1 MKGRPERVVPS
12 RFRICKSDQ
21 LQMTKHIQRPRDIRA
36 IAISRLISEMGD
48 EMALIAL
55 LFRVKDSGPIAISA
69 IFALY
74 SLSRILLA
82 PYSGSIVDRFP
93 TKQLITRVSIIQTC
107 IAICLALS
115 HGVVL
120 YICVFLLAVGGTIIA
135 PAWQALIPSLV
146 PSNELTRTY
155 AFIQTHRSF
164 AIVFGSGIGGFLVQK
179 FEPSTALLIDAFTFF
194 VVGVFAATLQNDRK
208 PGLEKITRRD
218 SIRGFKQLLSA
229 PVLVASIILLAAFN
243 MSAGINEVLGIFL
256 ITDILKGAASQ
267 YGLVMASLGL
277 SMVVTGFVL
286 SRVNIALKDTTCLI
300 ISATTSASGMFLYGL
315 SPNVYVAMVAFWING
330 AGLTGLHA
338 FGTPIIVRHTSEHE
352 RGRVFAASSSITTSG
367 ILLSTGL
374 AGLIGSYVPIRL
386 AITCSAVT
394 CGISALYAGSRI
406 VRAEKSIEISESAT
420 EQ

>member
-1 MKGRPERVVPS
+1 MKKFIS
-12 RFRICKSDQ
+12 
-21 LQMTKHIQRPRDIRA
+21 RPRDIRV

-55 LFRVKDSGPIAISA
+55 LFRVKASGPAAISA

-74 SLSRILLA
+74 ALSRILLA
-82 PYSGSIVDRFP
+82 PYSGSVVDRFP
-93 TKQLITRVSIIQTC
+93 TKRLIISVSMVQTC
-107 IAICLALS
+107 IAICLAIS

-120 YICVFLLAVGGTIIA
+120 YVFVFLLAVGGTIIG
-135 PAWQALIPSLV
+135 PAWQAIIPTLV

-155 AFIQTHRSF
+155 AFIQTHRSL
-164 AIVFGSGIGGFLVQK
+164 AIVFGSGIGGFLVAR
-179 FEPSTALLIDAFTFF
+179 FEPSTALLINALTFF
-194 VVGVFAATLQNDRK
+194 IVGIFAITLQNDRR
-208 PGLEKITRRD
+208 PGLAKITRRD
-218 SIRGFKQLLSA
+218 SIRGFRQLLSK
-229 PVLVASIILLAAFN
+229 PVLVSSIILLAAFN
-243 MSAGINEVLGIFL
+243 MSAGVNEVLGIFL
-256 ITDILKGAASQ
+256 VTDILNGTASQ

-286 SRVNIALKDTTCLI
+286 SRIHIAMNDTTCLI
-300 ISATTSASGMFLYGL
+300 ISAATSASGMFLYGL

-338 FGTPIIVRHTSEHE
+338 FGTPIIVRHTSEDE

-374 AGLIGSYVPIRL
+374 AGLIGTHVPIRL
-386 AITCSAVT
+386 AITISALT

-406 VRAEKSIEISESAT
+406 VRAEKNLEKSESAT
-420 EQ
+420 KQ

>member
-1 MKGRPERVVPS
+1 MEGRPERVVPLFFPVPKVVNLYMKKFIS
-12 RFRICKSDQ
+12 
-21 LQMTKHIQRPRDIRA
+21 RPRDIRV

-55 LFRVKDSGPIAISA
+55 LFRVKASGPAAISA

-74 SLSRILLA
+74 ALSRILLA
-82 PYSGSIVDRFP
+82 PYSGSVVDRFP
-93 TKQLITRVSIIQTC
+93 TKRLIISVSMVQTC
-107 IAICLALS
+107 IAICLAIS

-120 YICVFLLAVGGTIIA
+120 YVFVFLLAVGGTIIG
-135 PAWQALIPSLV
+135 PAWQAIIPTLV

-155 AFIQTHRSF
+155 AFIQTHRSL
-164 AIVFGSGIGGFLVQK
+164 AIVFGSGIGGFLVAR
-179 FEPSTALLIDAFTFF
+179 FEPSTALLINALTFF
-194 VVGVFAATLQNDRK
+194 IVGIFAITLQNDRR
-208 PGLEKITRRD
+208 PGLAKITRRD
-218 SIRGFKQLLSA
+218 SIRGFRQLLSK
-229 PVLVASIILLAAFN
+229 PVLVSSIILLAAFN
-243 MSAGINEVLGIFL
+243 MSAGVNEVLGIFL
-256 ITDILKGAASQ
+256 VTDILNGTASQ

-286 SRVNIALKDTTCLI
+286 SRIHIAMNDTTCLI
-300 ISATTSASGMFLYGL
+300 ISAATSASGMFLYGL

-338 FGTPIIVRHTSEHE
+338 FGTPIIVRHTSEDE

-374 AGLIGSYVPIRL
+374 AGLIGTHVPIRL
-386 AITCSAVT
+386 AITISALT

-406 VRAEKSIEISESAT
+406 VRAEKNLEKSESAT
-420 EQ
+420 KQ

>member
-1 MKGRPERVVPS
+1 
-12 RFRICKSDQ
+12 
-21 LQMTKHIQRPRDIRA
+21 MTTLISRPRDIRV
-36 IAISRLISEMGD
+36 IAVSRLISEMGD

-55 LFRVKDSGPIAISA
+55 LFRVRTSGPVAISG

-82 PYSGSIVDRFP
+82 PYSGSVVDRYP
-93 TKQLITRVSIIQTC
+93 VKRLITSVSLIQTL
-107 IAICLALS
+107 IALCLAVS
-115 HGVVL
+115 QGVLL
-120 YICVFLLAVGGTIIA
+120 YLFVFLLAVGGTIIG
-135 PAWQALIPSLV
+135 PAWQAIIPTII

-179 FEPSTALLIDAFTFF
+179 FEPSIALVIDALTFL
-194 VVGVFAATLQNDRK
+194 VVGIFAATLQNDRK
-208 PGLEKITRRD
+208 PGLAKITRGD

-229 PVLVASIILLAAFN
+229 PVLVASIILLAVFN
-243 MSAGINEVLGIFL
+243 MSAGVNEVLGIFL
-256 ITDILKGAASQ
+256 ITDILHGTASQ
-267 YGLVMASLGL
+267 YGLVMATLGL
-277 SMVVTGFVL
+277 SMVVTGFIL
-286 SRVNIALKDTTCLI
+286 SRKHIAMKDTTCLI
-300 ISATTSASGMFLYGL
+300 ISAATSASGMFLYGI
-315 SPNVYVAMVAFWING
+315 SPNVYIAMTAFWING

-338 FGTPIIVRHTSEHE
+338 FGTPIIVRHTPEDE

-386 AITCSAVT
+386 AITCSAIV
-394 CGISALYAGSRI
+394 CGISSLYAGSRI
-406 VRAEKSIEISESAT
+406 VRAEKSLENPESAT

>member
-1 MKGRPERVVPS
+1 MEGRPERVVPLC
-12 RFRICKSDQ
+12 FPIPKAVN
-21 LQMTKHIQRPRDIRA
+21 LYMTKLISRPRDIRVIA
-36 IAISRLISEMGD
+36 IARLISEMGD

-55 LFRVKDSGPIAISA
+55 LFRVKTSGPAAISA

-74 SLSRILLA
+74 ALSRILLA
-82 PYSGSIVDRFP
+82 PYSGSVVDRFP
-93 TKQLITRVSIIQTC
+93 TKRLITSVSMVQTC
-107 IAICLALS
+107 IAICLAVS
-115 HGVVL
+115 HGMVL
-120 YICVFLLAVGGTIIA
+120 YVFVFLLAVGGTIIG
-135 PAWQALIPSLV
+135 PAWQAIIPTLV

-164 AIVFGSGIGGFLVQK
+164 AIVFGSGIGGFLVAR
-179 FEPSTALLIDAFTFF
+179 FEPSTALLINALTFF
-194 VVGVFAATLQNDRK
+194 IVGIFAITLQNDRR
-208 PGLEKITRRD
+208 PGLTKITRRD
-218 SIRGFKQLLSA
+218 SIRGFRQLLSK
-229 PVLVASIILLAAFN
+229 PVLVSSIILLAAFN
-243 MSAGINEVLGIFL
+243 MSAGVNEVLGIFL
-256 ITDILKGAASQ
+256 VTDILNGTAAQ

-286 SRVNIALKDTTCLI
+286 SRIHIAMNDTTCLI

-338 FGTPIIVRHTSEHE
+338 FGTPIIVRHTSEDE

-374 AGLIGSYVPIRL
+374 AGLIGTHIPIRL
-386 AITCSAVT
+386 AITISALT

-406 VRAEKSIEISESAT
+406 VRAEKNLEKSESAT
-420 EQ
+420 